1 MCFSTFLKMNFCVE
15 ITNFKKLVDI
25 IKNCVYHISIMS
37 AMEVLETVAENN
49 IPHKHPLTAMIWT
62 NEEGSLVHGM
72 SRPIGALFHV
82 PHGMSNAMLLEKCMT
97 FAKDGALDRFSEL
110 ARAIGLADDKTDNK
124 TASESFTKALV

>member
-1 MCFSTFLKMNFCVE
+1 
-15 ITNFKKLVDI
+15 
-25 IKNCVYHISIMS
+25 MS

-82 PHGMSNAMLLEKCMT
+82 PHGMSNGFVNISWHIFRKDFTLMPLKLMPHNT
-97 FAKDGALDRFSEL
+97 FA
-110 ARAIGLADDKTDNK
+110 
-124 TASESFTKALV
+124 V